1 MRTQTRRQLAK
12 RGVVERIEEGAGE
25 AVQMSAQDV
34 GCRHTPTKR
43 FENAFATNPI
53 AGGRCAARSL
63 GLQNGPRIGRIVL
76 MQMRVGRLQYRI
88 AAAEAARVGGTEA
101 ARFWGLGAVAPSACA
116 PAVHSMPT
124 LEEITYEA
132 GRSALADQ
140 EALVAGVRQ
149 RTGTL
154 LAAHALVASFL
165 GATTVRAQ
173 GLDALGWI
181 ALVALVLGLVAAAI
195 LLAPWR
201 LKFAVDARELY
212 ADLYEQ
218 ASAEAADDTLGWL
231 ATAGYSYQALREENA
246 PKVRRM
252 SWLSGALGVLMVVQT
267 LAWLAALA
275 VD

>member
-1 MRTQTRRQLAK
+1 
-12 RGVVERIEEGAGE
+12 
-25 AVQMSAQDV
+25 
-34 GCRHTPTKR
+34 
-43 FENAFATNPI
+43 
-53 AGGRCAARSL
+53 
-63 GLQNGPRIGRIVL
+63 
-76 MQMRVGRLQYRI
+76 
-88 AAAEAARVGGTEA
+88 
-101 ARFWGLGAVAPSACA
+101 
-116 PAVHSMPT
+116 MPT

-140 EALVAGVRQ
+140 ESLVAGVRQ

-173 GLDALGWI
+173 GLEALGWV
-181 ALVALVLGLVAAAI
+181 ALLALVLGLVVAAI

-212 ADLYEQ
+212 RDLYEQ
-218 ASAEAADDTLGWL
+218 AAAEAPKDTLTWL

-246 PKVRRM
+246 RKVRWM
-252 SWLSGALGVLMVVQT
+252 SWLSGILGVLMVVQT

>member
-1 MRTQTRRQLAK
+1 M
-12 RGVVERIEEGAGE
+12 
-25 AVQMSAQDV
+25 
-34 GCRHTPTKR
+34 
-43 FENAFATNPI
+43 
-53 AGGRCAARSL
+53 
-63 GLQNGPRIGRIVL
+63 
-76 MQMRVGRLQYRI
+76 
-88 AAAEAARVGGTEA
+88 
-101 ARFWGLGAVAPSACA
+101 
-116 PAVHSMPT
+116 PA

-140 EALVAGVRQ
+140 ESIVTGIRQ

-173 GLDALGWI
+173 GLHALGWVAVA
-181 ALVALVLGLVAAAI
+181 ALLLGLVAAAI

-212 ADLYEQ
+212 DELYEQ
-218 ASAEAADDTLGWL
+218 AAAEAQADTLGWL

-246 PKVRRM
+246 PKVRGM
-252 SWLSGALGVLMVVQT
+252 SLLSGTLGVLMVLQT
-267 LAWLAALA
+267 LAWLTALV